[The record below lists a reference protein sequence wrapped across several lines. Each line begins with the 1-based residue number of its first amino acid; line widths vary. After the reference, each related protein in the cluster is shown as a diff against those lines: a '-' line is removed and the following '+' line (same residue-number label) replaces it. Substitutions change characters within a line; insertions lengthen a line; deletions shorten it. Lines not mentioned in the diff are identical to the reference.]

1 MRRAWLLVV
10 AMCALAYGDPDSQ
23 RRAMDEVR
31 DKLEYFG
38 KKCGGRIAVAIDW
51 PSFKYKPGND
61 ELSAGAYCSDV
72 VDSLGWI
79 CDNDEHTRGPMQ
91 RIHTVRC
98 AYDASLGREL
108 GLDLRGDV
116 LSVRLSW
123 DTDNVGDRLKAWIEN
138 LPAGDAAAGGQSVRQ
153 SRERGVAQPKLDKLA
168 AGVRDACGVAIPV
181 VLDWD
186 SFEGHYGRGGSS
198 ESSAVGWCSQQV
210 EQIGKMCKRNA
221 EEKRTIARELKSA
234 TCRWDGSATKDFKFS
249 LASGALVV
257 GYTFDSGDSG
267 DNLLR
272 YLWNTLD

>member
-1 MRRAWLLVV
+1 VFALVAV
-10 AMCALAYGDPDSQ
+10 ARGDVDSQ
-23 RRAMDEVR
+23 RRAMEEVR
-31 DKLEYFG
+31 DKVEYFG

-51 PSFKYKPGND
+51 QSFKYKPGND
-61 ELSAGAYCSDV
+61 ELSAGAYCGDV
-72 VDSLGWI
+72 VDSMGWI

-98 AYDASLGREL
+98 AFDASLGREL
-108 GLDLRGDV
+108 GLDLRGDT
-116 LSVRLSW
+116 LLVRLSW

-138 LPAGDAAAGGQSVRQ
+138 LPAAGAAAAAPSGGGLSVRQ
-153 SRERGVAQPKLDKLA
+153 SRERGAAQPKLDELA
-168 AGVRDACGVAIPV
+168 ANMRNACGVAIPV
-181 VLDWD
+181 VVDWA
-186 SFEGHYGRGGSS
+186 SFEGHYGGGAN
-198 ESSAVGWCSQQV
+198 ESSAVGWCEQQV

-234 TCRWDGSATKDFKFS
+234 TCRWDANGGKEFKFS